1 MSSLKCRCKC
11 RCIKNCDRDREC
23 DRDHECD
30 CDRDRECDHEEEK
43 EWIRQA
49 IKEVYWRGFKDGCR
63 KCSRRDRDREDF
75 EECEE

>member
-1 MSSLKCRCKC
+1 MSSFKCRC
-11 RCIKNCDRDREC
+11 RCIKS
-23 DRDHECD
+23 

-49 IKEVYWRGFKDGCR
+49 IKEAYWRGFKDGGR